1 MEIIYRLKSAAKS
14 IIAQIEYILSPIT
27 IDGITIG
34 GNGNITATYPG
45 SFTITTVKETS
56 TIEIPSEKTEDQ
68 SNVNPFSS
76 SFKFIRL

>member
-27 IDGITIG
+27 SDGITIG

-45 SFTITTVKETS
+45 TFTITTVKEPS

-68 SNVNPFSS
+68 NIINQFSS
-76 SFKFIRL
+76 SLKSIRL